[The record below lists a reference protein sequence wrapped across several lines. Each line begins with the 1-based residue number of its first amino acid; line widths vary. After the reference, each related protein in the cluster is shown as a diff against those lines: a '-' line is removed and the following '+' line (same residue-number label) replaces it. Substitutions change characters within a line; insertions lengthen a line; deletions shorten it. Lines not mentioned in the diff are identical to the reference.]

1 MKKTRA
7 LLFVFVMTAAMSASE
22 SSKAIVGSYLQIQT
36 ALAADKTEGVKTA
49 AEAIGKEAAKIGAQ
63 GEALAKA
70 AQAIGAAK
78 DLKAAREA
86 FGPLSD
92 AVIAAAKADEFK
104 DLPGIKIGYCPMAD
118 KSWLQKEA
126 EVRNP
131 YYGSQMLT
139 CGSLKDPA
147 KK

>member
-1 MKKTRA
+1 MKTLV

-36 ALAADKTEGVKTA
+36 ALAADKTAGVKTA
-49 AEAIGKEAAKIGAQ
+49 AEAIGKEAAKMGAP

-70 AQAIGAAK
+70 AQAIGVAK
-78 DLKAAREA
+78 DLKAARDA

-104 DLPGIKIGYCPMAD
+104 DLPGIKIGYCPMVD
-118 KSWLQKEA
+118 KSWLQKDT